1 MITKSLIWS
10 ALTLCIPLMSGL
22 AQTYSDRIKEN
33 VLSDQ
38 YMGSREDS
46 LDIYLLI
53 GQSNMAGRADI
64 EKVDMDSL
72 EQVYLFNGST
82 WEKAANPLNRYS
94 TVRKEMEFQKLG
106 PGYSFAKKL
115 ALETDRRIGLVVNA
129 LGGTSIAQ
137 WQKGYT
143 WQNDFDLFEQAL
155 SQVEKMGGKEKIK
168 GIIWHQG
175 ENDQNNPSIYMDLLK
190 RFIADLKYDL
200 GREVPFFAGEI
211 GKWRPVSER
220 INQVIRDIP
229 QQIQNAHFVSS
240 DDLTPLNGDLN
251 DPHFDSRSQRVLG
264 ERYAEKVLEEI
275 YNFKK

>member
-1 MITKSLIWS
+1 MIAKKLIWS
-10 ALTLCIPLMSGL
+10 AVFLCIPMISGL
-22 AQTYSDRIKEN
+22 AQTYSDTGKEN
-33 VLSDQ
+33 VVSDQ
-38 YMGSREDS
+38 YEGSREDS
-46 LDIYLLI
+46 MDIYLLI
-53 GQSNMAGRADI
+53 GQSNMAGRADM
-64 EKVDMDSL
+64 EKVDRDSL
-72 EQVYLFNGST
+72 DRVYLFNGST
-82 WEKAANPLNRYS
+82 WEKATNPLNKYS

-115 ALETDRRIGLVVNA
+115 ALKTGKKVGLVVNA

-155 SQVEKMGGKEKIK
+155 SQVEKMGGKEQIK

-190 RFIADLKYDL
+190 RFIADLRNDL

-211 GKWRPVSER
+211 GKWRPVSEG
-220 INQVIRDIP
+220 INQVIREIP
-229 QQIQNAHFVSS
+229 QQINNAHYVSS
-240 DDLTPLNGDLN
+240 DNLTPLNGDLK

-264 ERYAEKVLEEI
+264 ERYAEKVLETL
-275 YNFKK
+275 YRK